1 MDVCDVTHGVGCLEP
16 AAILGAMAR
25 NKKAQRTRST
35 TPNLITRWGEKI
47 GWGRR
52 VKAVC
57 KPCWEIKYCPYGP
70 LIEEFPLHSE
80 RDERSCRIFGH
91 DCPVFYVAEPFT
103 ETKELRNIS
112 RTIPRVTQFRVLKRE
127 NQICCVCKSA
137 VSDPDVE
144 FDHVIPWSK
153 GGPSDEWN
161 IRLLCRKCNRR
172 KRANFEDE
180 FLISNLGDHLAEP
193 MGVELIRWLLMV
205 VAGGREIEAREG
217 LSAHSRGLWSSIQ
230 PGSYR
235 RPRRD
240 GCLPVRHDPGVL
252 SKCSAHRPSE
262 FRLQSVGAQM
272 GCCRWQL
279 VHAQVGFKE
288 DVNRLTSFDRRRA
301 GPGAPGRIRCQIQ
314 QRDDEAVDPRLEVAT
329 LANAT
334 RSR

>member
-1 MDVCDVTHGVGCLEP
+1 
-16 AAILGAMAR
+16 MAR

-217 LSAHSRGLWSSIQ
+217 RPPTAEDYGRAYNRGRTGGPEEMAAYQYVTIREFFQNARPTDLPSSVFKA
-230 PGSYR
+230 
-235 RPRRD
+235 
-240 GCLPVRHDPGVL
+240 LAL
-252 SKCSAHRPSE
+252 
-262 FRLQSVGAQM
+262 
-272 GCCRWQL
+272 RW
-279 VHAQVGFKE
+279 G
-288 DVNRLTSFDRRRA
+288 
-301 GPGAPGRIRCQIQ
+301 
-314 QRDDEAVDPRLEVAT
+314 AVDGNLYT
-329 LANAT
+329 LKWVSKKTSIDLPALIDAERDLVRRVGYVVKSNSGTMKQWT
-334 RSR
+334 RA